1 MPHIVQISSFCF
13 SSQDCVLHISWFIMD
28 RPRETHRRN
37 CIVLSWLFR
46 FPPTQ
51 HKFRCTPG
59 QFPPDI
65 SAAKPWGGWFYILI
79 SGDCPPLAAQGVAHC
94 IRPSVSRICNE
105 RESERLREDRKRDS
119 NAKQDGR
126 TEDSSKVAIERL
138 WGKVERGRFVSN
150 ERAGSVRQRDSD
162 CAAVGGLQ
170 LARMRGRS
178 WDAL

>member
-1 MPHIVQISSFCF
+1 MYRTSPGLLRTVPVRRAGEIASYCLCYSVSLPHSTSF
-13 SSQDCVLHISWFIMD
+13 
-28 RPRETHRRN
+28 
-37 CIVLSWLFR
+37 
-46 FPPTQ
+46 
-51 HKFRCTPG
+51 
-59 QFPPDI
+59 
-65 SAAKPWGGWFYILI
+65 AAHLDSFLLTFQQSNPEGGWFYILI

-126 TEDSSKVAIERL
+126 TEESSKVAIERL